1 MTQSGPHGQ
10 TLHQDIERAGFY
22 PQLVHDVVAD
32 ALDGVIPDS
41 HLVQLETTFDR
52 DEIHRHITVLVLAEG
67 ALHITHVDDQQYD
80 EAGHEVMALVST
92 ESVAATSVHSVTL
105 TYAYYKPQQYEPGH
119 PVSEVNLSVAW
130 TGTRNLDLQPA
141 GCEDP
146 QCEADH
152 GYTGMSAV
160 QDVVL
165 RISAEADGVEA
176 VEGAREFAR
185 SLRRAALNRSAGQ

>member
-1 MTQSGPHGQ
+1 MTQSGLRGER
-10 TLHQDIERAGFY
+10 LHQDIERAGFY

-32 ALDGVIPDS
+32 ALDGATPDS

-52 DEIHRHITVLVLAEG
+52 DEIHRHITVLVLAGG

-92 ESVAATSVHSVTL
+92 ESVAATRVHSVTL
-105 TYAYYKPQQYEPGH
+105 TYAYYKPQQYRPGH

-130 TGTRNLDLQPA
+130 TGTRNLDVQPA

-185 SLRRAALNRSAGQ
+185 QLRRAALNRADTP